1 MKSLKHVTATSDYYD
16 TRADTYDDFNERDTS
31 AINSLL
37 IQILT
42 KHNVTTVFDMTCG
55 TGSQVF
61 AFAKAGFKVTGSDIS
76 PKMLDIAKQ
85 KLTSAHE
92 NYCTLLQGDCRTIK
106 AGEFDAVVAI
116 FNSIGHLTREDF
128 QITLNNIYSNL
139 KPGGLYIFDIFNLDY
154 LKTNIAKLTT
164 DNTRVLNNEQSIRE
178 VQFST
183 ISDDGV
189 LTSYSTY
196 IAQNHHDKTIEISHG
211 YDNTLQV
218 YSATELQ
225 NMLES
230 SGFLMLKQTNT
241 DDSSFSQN
249 SSESILT
256 VAQKILINQIN

>member
-1 MKSLKHVTATSDYYD
+1 MKLLKHVTAASDYYD
-16 TRADTYDDFNERDTS
+16 TRADTYDDFNERNTS

-42 KHNVTTVFDMTCG
+42 ERNIVTVLDMTCG
-55 TGSQVF
+55 TGSQVL

-85 KLTSAHE
+85 KLTRARE
-92 NYCTLLQGDCRTIK
+92 NCCMILQGDCRIIQ
-106 AGEFDAVVAI
+106 AGEFDAVVTI

-128 QITLNNIYSNL
+128 QITLNNVYRNL
-139 KPGGLYIFDIFNLDY
+139 KSGGLYIFDIFNLDY
-154 LKTNIAKLTT
+154 LKSNIAKLTI
-164 DNTRVLNNEQSIRE
+164 DNARELNREQSIRE

-183 ISDDGV
+183 ISDDGI
-189 LTSYSTY
+189 LASHSTY
-196 IAQNHHDKTIEISHG
+196 ITQNHHDKTIQISHG

-230 SGFLMLKQTNT
+230 SGFLVLKQTNT
-241 DDSSFSQN
+241 DGSCFARDSSR
-249 SSESILT
+249 SILT
-256 VAQKILINQIN
+256 VAQKS